1 MIKYI
6 KNPRPKA
13 KHKSAK
19 SHNKIFISPINN
31 IFDFK
36 QNYYLNQ
43 PFFICIHINKYL
55 NFCNFML

>member
-19 SHNKIFISPINN
+19 SHNKIFIPPINN

-43 PFFICIHINKYL
+43 PFFIFIHINKYINL
-55 NFCNFML
+55 L